1 MGFIKVYFILF
12 SLFILPGVVSGQ
24 DAIIVKADGVG
35 DISDGGKGWA
45 RDTAIEDAL
54 RKAVEQ
60 AVGTF
65 IQSETVVKNAILI
78 NDEIIARSKGYVQK
92 YDLIWESNDGS
103 LFKVTVEAR
112 IASGKLQDDLAGIG
126 LLMVRKHKPRV
137 MVIIPEQHLMKR
149 IPDPAGETE
158 IIKRLLE
165 KGFKVVDQSQVAKIR
180 YNDQVSA
187 AIKGD
192 TSLAIKIGLQY
203 GAEVVII
210 GEAFSESA
218 GGGLGGMMSCRARVE
233 ARAVKTDTGEILVA
247 DGKHASGLDITEAI
261 AGKKALQKAGG
272 ELADY
277 MTEQILAKW
286 SSDVTNTNSIELVI
300 NGISYSQFSQFKSAL
315 TSSFRGVK
323 GIHQR
328 SYTGNRGVI
337 EIDLKGDAQT
347 FADELAQKDFK
358 GFNIEVTD
366 FSAGRLELEV
376 VKKNKK

>member
-1 MGFIKVYFILF
+1 MHFLRVYIIFFAL
-12 SLFILPGVVSGQ
+12 SILPGLVSGQ
-24 DAIIVKADGVG
+24 DTIIVKTDGVG
-35 DISDGGKGWA
+35 DISAGGKGRA
-45 RDTAIEDAL
+45 RDIAIEDAL

-65 IQSETVVKNAILI
+65 IQSETVVKNAMLI

-92 YDLIWESNDGS
+92 YDLIGESNDGS
-103 LFKVTVEAR
+103 LYKVTVEAHV
-112 IASGKLQDDLAGIG
+112 AAGKLQDDLAGIG
-126 LLMVRKHKPRV
+126 LLMARKHKPRV
-137 MVIIPEQHLMKR
+137 MVIIPEHHLTRK

-165 KGFKVVDQSQVAKIR
+165 KGFKIVDQSQVAKIR
-180 YNDQVSA
+180 YNDQIST

-192 TSLAIKIGLQY
+192 TALAVKIGQQY

-218 GGGLGGMMSCRARVE
+218 GAGLGGMMSCRARVE
-233 ARAVKTDTGEILVA
+233 ARAIKTDTGEILVA

-277 MTEQILAKW
+277 LAEQILAKW
-286 SSDVTNTNSIELVI
+286 SSDVTNTNSVELVI
-300 NGISYSQFSQFKSAL
+300 NGINYSQFTQFKSAL
-315 TSSFRGVK
+315 TLSVRGVK

-328 SYTGNRGVI
+328 TFTGNRAVI
-337 EIDLKGDAQT
+337 EIDLKGDVQA

-358 GFNIEVTD
+358 GFAVEVSD
-366 FSAGRLELEV
+366 FSASRLELRV
-376 VKKNKK
+376 LKK

>member
-1 MGFIKVYFILF
+1 MSFIRVYFILL

-24 DAIIVKADGVG
+24 DAIIVKTDGVG
-35 DISDGGKGWA
+35 DISAGGKGRA

-65 IQSETVVKNAILI
+65 IQSETVVKNAMLI
-78 NDEIIARSKGYVQK
+78 NDEILARSQGYIQK
-92 YDLIWESNDGS
+92 YDVLAESNDGS
-103 LFKVTVEAR
+103 LYKVTIEAYV
-112 IASGKLQDDLAGIG
+112 SSDKLQDNLAAIG
-126 LLMVRKHKPRV
+126 LLMARKHKPRI
-137 MVIIPEQHLMKR
+137 MVIIPEQHLTRK

-192 TSLAIKIGLQY
+192 TSLAIKIGQQY

-286 SSDVTNTNSIELVI
+286 SSDVTSTNSVELVI
-300 NGISYSQFSQFKSAL
+300 NGINYSQFSQFKSAL
-315 TSSFRGVK
+315 TSSVRGVK
-323 GIHQR
+323 AIHQR
-328 SYTGNRGVI
+328 TFTGNRAVI
-337 EIDLKGDAQT
+337 EVDLKGDVQT

-358 GFNIEVTD
+358 GFAVEVSD
-366 FSAGRLELEV
+366 FSASRLELKV
-376 VKKNKK
+376 LKK

>member
-1 MGFIKVYFILF
+1 MGFIRVYFILL

-24 DAIIVKADGVG
+24 DTIIVKAEGVG
-35 DISDGGKGWA
+35 DITAGGKGRA

-65 IQSETVVKNAILI
+65 IQSETVVKNAMLI
-78 NDEIIARSKGYVQK
+78 NDEIIARSKGYIQK
-92 YDLIWESNDGS
+92 YDLIGESDDGS
-103 LFKVTVEAR
+103 LYKVTVEAHV
-112 IASGKLQDDLAGIG
+112 AAGKLQDDLAGIG
-126 LLMVRKHKPRV
+126 LLMARKHKPRV
-137 MVIIPEQHLMKR
+137 MVIIPEQHLTRK

-165 KGFKVVDQSQVAKIR
+165 KGFRIVDQSQVAKIR
-180 YNDQVSA
+180 YNDQISA

-192 TSLAIKIGLQY
+192 TALAVKIGQQY

-218 GGGLGGMMSCRARVE
+218 GAGLGGMMSCRARVE
-233 ARAVKTDTGEILVA
+233 ARAIKTDTGEILVA

-277 MTEQILAKW
+277 LAEQILAKW
-286 SSDVTNTNSIELVI
+286 SSDVTNTNSVELVI
-300 NGISYSQFSQFKSAL
+300 NGINYSQFTQFKSAL
-315 TSSFRGVK
+315 TLSVRGVQ

-328 SYTGNRGVI
+328 TFTGNRAVI
-337 EIDLKGDAQT
+337 EVDLKGDVQA

-358 GFNIEVTD
+358 GFAVEVSD
-366 FSAGRLELEV
+366 FSASRLELKV
-376 VKKNKK
+376 LKK